1 MSGKYRNWCFTSY
14 ENLEWAE
21 LINERCSYIIVGEEI
36 CPHTGKTHWQGYAEF
51 ANQITLLRLKKL
63 WGDKIHFEARKGTQ
77 EQAIKY
83 CQKDGKYEEYGEKK
97 EQESRT
103 DLMMVRELMDDGL
116 SNQEII
122 EEATSWQSV
131 NGVER
136 LRQMR
141 IKPRDPNFKPEVFWF
156 WGETGTGK
164 TRKAKEIFNDDYD
177 DVEYVNNFMIGYSG
191 NDNVL
196 LDDFRGGVPFNKL
209 LKMLDYGKCIMNVKN
224 GSVQFSAKKI
234 IITAPF
240 RPEKIYKNI
249 GENIQQLI
257 RRIEHI
263 EHMTEWIGSEVGG

>member
-1 MSGKYRNWCFTSY
+1 M
-14 ENLEWAE
+14 
-21 LINERCSYIIVGEEI
+21 IDERCLYIIAGEEI
-36 CPHTGKTHWQGYAEF
+36 CPKSGKLHYQGYAEF
-51 ANQITLLRLKKL
+51 ANQITMLKLKKL
-63 WGDKIHFEARKGTQ
+63 WGNNVSFHARMGTQ
-77 EQAIKY
+77 EQAINY
-83 CQKDGKYEEYGEKK
+83 CQKDGKYEEFGKKK
-97 EQESRT
+97 EQGART

-224 GSVQFSAKKI
+224 GSVQFSAKRI

-249 GENIQQLI
+249 GENIQQLL